1 MKYDFPHPREPK
13 EINLAERLSR
23 FGDDVLLIKASNQ
36 PGIKTPDCFWRN
48 GYWELKTINKKAN
61 SQKNVF
67 RLLKDAA
74 SQAPNIMF
82 APMPYVVWNNIMGKK
97 RVLLLKVL
105 AEVLIITPGSTLVYP
120 AVYCGQLAMWGHVP
134 RKILAIIFLGA
145 KRWKNLHTVLVHIN
159 IVKETMI
166 I

>member
-74 SQAPNIMF
+74 SQAPNI
-82 APMPYVVWNNIMGKK
+82 IIDCSLTK
-97 RVLLLKVL
+97 RSLLQVSRDIIRYINKYCSHRVRKVL
-105 AEVLIITPGSTLVYP
+105 VLDSDKYCIII
-120 AVYCGQLAMWGHVP
+120 
-134 RKILAIIFLGA
+134 RNDI
-145 KRWKNLHTVLVHIN
+145 
-159 IVKETMI
+159 
-166 I
+166 